1 MLIARAHVARELDE
15 IEIRQERARLAGLVS
30 IVAP

>member
-1 MLIARAHVARELDE
+1 MLIARAHVARELD
-15 IEIRQERARLAGLVS
+15 EIRQERARLAGLVS